1 MQAQGVDRKMQ
12 DFELFEKLLGIE
24 KPWSVTNL
32 ELDVDK
38 TKVKLRIEYPKKTK
52 ALCPK
57 CKKECTVYDRNP
69 ERSWRH
75 LDTMQFETL
84 ITCSVPRIDCKE
96 HGISTIEVPWAEAK
110 NRFTLLF
117 ERFAIHVLQNA
128 ATQESAKN
136 VLRLSWDEVHGIQ
149 ERAVERGLKKR
160 VYENI
165 KYIGIDEK
173 SFLTGHKYITVL
185 HNNETGK
192 VIDIVEDRSEEAA
205 IKILNKIP
213 EDIQRSIEAVT
224 MDMWPAYINSVNLV
238 LPNADIVHDKF
249 HIKGYFNKAVD
260 IVRRQEHAV
269 LLKEKNFALK
279 KTKYI
284 WLKNVENFTE
294 EQEQLFKELMSM
306 HLNVGKAWVIKETF
320 DHFWDYNSEAWA
332 YKFFNKWFF
341 WATHSR
347 LEPIIKVA
355 YTLKNHFEGII
366 TYIKHKI
373 TNSVAEGIN
382 SKIQAIKTSARGFRS
397 FKNFRYAILFHCG
410 GLELNP

>member
-1 MQAQGVDRKMQ
+1 MQ

-24 KPWSVTNL
+24 KPWAVNNL
-32 ELDVDK
+32 ELDVNK
-38 TKVKLRIEYPKKTK
+38 TKVKLKIEYPKKTK
-52 ALCPK
+52 AFCPQ

-75 LDTMQFETL
+75 LDTMQFETI

-128 ATQESAKN
+128 ATQDSAKN
-136 VLRLSWDEVHGIQ
+136 LLRLSWDEVHGIQ

-160 VYENI
+160 VQENLT
-165 KYIGIDEK
+165 YIGIDEK
-173 SFLTGHKYITVL
+173 SFLTGHKYISVL
-185 HNNETGK
+185 HDNETGK
-192 VIDIVEDRSEEAA
+192 VIDVVEGRTEEAA
-205 IKILNKIP
+205 KELLNKIP
-213 EDIQRSIEAVT
+213 EDKRNLIEAVT
-224 MDMWPAYINSVNLV
+224 MDMWPAYMNSVYEI
-238 LPNADIVHDKF
+238 LPDADIVHDKF
-249 HIKGYFNKAVD
+249 HIKCYLNKAVD
-260 IVRRQEHAV
+260 IVRRQEHAE
-269 LLKEKNFALK
+269 LLKEKDDTLIR
-279 KTKYI
+279 TKYI
-284 WLKNVENFTE
+284 WLKNIENFTE
-294 EQEQLFKELMSM
+294 EQDKLFKELMTM
-306 HLNVGKAWVIKETF
+306 HLNVGKAWSIKESF
-320 DHFWDYNSEAWA
+320 SHFWDYNSEAWA
-332 YKFFNKWFF
+332 KKFFNKWFF
-341 WATHSR
+341 RATHSK

-382 SKIQAIKTSARGFRS
+382 SKIQAIKTSARGFRN